1 MVTQPLTQ
9 PNPQRGGLLAL
20 LAPLACASG
29 LLATSG
35 CALMAPDDLRLA
47 NGDAYRGMLAQQVLN
62 ANAPRQHAG
71 LVPPTD
77 GRLTRESADR
87 LIFSYREPPPVANVI
102 TIGVGGR

>member
-1 MVTQPLTQ
+1 MSRHPTPL
-9 PNPQRGGLLAL
+9 RSGLVGTLASAWC
-20 LAPLACASG
+20 LAWC

-35 CALMAPDDLRLA
+35 CALIEPDDLRLA
-47 NGDAYRGMLAQQVLN
+47 NGNAARGMLAQQVLN
-62 ANAPRQHAG
+62 PNAPRQHAG

>member
-1 MVTQPLTQ
+1 MPTPATTHRL
-9 PNPQRGGLLAL
+9 PRRGGPLAL
-20 LAPLACASG
+20 LACASS
-29 LLATSG
+29 LLAASG
-35 CALMAPDDLRLA
+35 CALIEPDNQRLA
-47 NGDAYRGMLAQQVLN
+47 NGDAARGMLAQQVLN
-62 ANAPRQHAG
+62 PNAPRQHAG